1 MEEANDSKEWDA
13 MKWLYVYTTN
23 EGKDNGMRWWK
34 E

>member
-1 MEEANDSKEWDA
+1 MEEANDSKERDA

-23 EGKDNGMRWWK
+23 EGKGNGMRGGK